1 MAILPPVMWGRMRRG
16 LLIGICKTVIPFAK
30 NIAKIALK
38 KGTILHFINPDKCC
52 ISFDKWYNNNSIER

>member
-16 LLIGICKTVIPFAK
+16 LLIGICKKVIPFAK
-30 NIAKIALK
+30 NIATIALK
-38 KGTILHFINPDKCC
+38 KGTILYFIYPKKCC